1 MAKKKSTRVKKGFF
15 GKTASKIKKAATSGV
30 AMTVYETLGVVG
42 STVAG
47 VLIAGRITNAR
58 R

>member
-15 GKTASKIKKAATSGV
+15 GKTFTKVKKAATSSV
-30 AMTVYETLGVVG
+30 ATSIYEVLGTVGG
-42 STVAG
+42 TVAG
-47 VLIAGRITNAR
+47 VLIAGRITR